1 MTTIYLALK
10 VSALLLT
17 IILPFRRP
25 RRKEYRNHIELSDLG
40 VNEKGFLERLAQRE
54 GSHPIKIKH

>member
-17 IILPFRRP
+17 MILPLRRS
-25 RRKEYRNHIELSDLG
+25 RRKEYRNHIELSDIG
-40 VNEKGFLERLAQRE
+40 VNEKGLLERLTKRD

>member
-17 IILPFRRP
+17 MILPLHRS
-25 RRKEYRNHIELSDLG
+25 RRKEYRNNIELSDIG
-40 VNEKGFLERLAQRE
+40 VNEKGLLERLTQKE
-54 GSHPIKIKH
+54 GNHPIKIKH

>member
-17 IILPFRRP
+17 MILPLRRQ
-25 RRKEYRNHIELSDLG
+25 RRKEYRNHIELSDIG
-40 VNEKGFLERLAQRE
+40 VNEKGVLERLAQKE
-54 GSHPIKIKH
+54 GDHPIKIKH

>member
-10 VSALLLT
+10 VSALFLT
-17 IILPFRRP
+17 LILPLRRS

-40 VNEKGFLERLAQRE
+40 VNERGLLERLVQKE
-54 GSHPIKIKH
+54 GNHPIKIKH